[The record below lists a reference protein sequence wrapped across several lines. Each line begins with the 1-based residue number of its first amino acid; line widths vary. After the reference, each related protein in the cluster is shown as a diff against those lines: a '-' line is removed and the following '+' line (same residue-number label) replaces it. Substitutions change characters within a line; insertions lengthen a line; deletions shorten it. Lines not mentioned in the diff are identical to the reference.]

1 MEYIEVRSYPE
12 LPHVLGAPKVYT
24 FRKWGSFFFL
34 VRIPKEKRSF
44 VKDIPAT
51 RTQHFRNLDVGDD
64 PVHPR
69 FLQFS
74 SDQSTHCSTGGKKT
88 HRGLWT
94 LTCHSTS
101 TLYLEKLGY
110 VLNISRWKT
119 QDPFLHPVFFLVCLH
134 PTTQVSQVQF
144 LRHALGAVVNR
155 VRTPSCFS
163 DFRVVLNEVCW
174 M

>member
-1 MEYIEVRSYPE
+1 M
-12 LPHVLGAPKVYT
+12 
-24 FRKWGSFFFL
+24 FFFL
-34 VRIPKEKRSF
+34 RIPKEKRSL

-51 RTQHFRNLDVGDD
+51 RTQHFRNLDVGYD

-74 SDQSTHCSTGGKKT
+74 SDQSARCSTGGKK
-88 HRGLWT
+88 
-94 LTCHSTS
+94 LTVDCGHWHVTVHQPCISKNLDMFQTFQGGKS
-101 TLYLEKLGY
+101 RIRFCILYL
-110 VLNISRWKT
+110 
-119 QDPFLHPVFFLVCLH
+119 FLVCLH

-174 M
+174 MWIYGNVS